1 MSRTDPDSTPSPAAE
16 DPSQSDLERG
26 STLGRYL
33 LLDELG
39 QGGMG
44 VVYKAFDPELGRPV
58 ALKVL
63 RSDSAN
69 QSERLLREA
78 QALAR
83 LSHPNVIAVFDV
95 GTVAERVFIA
105 MEFVEGPT
113 LRQWLKQATR
123 SRQEI
128 LDVFLAAGA
137 GLAAAHRAGL
147 VHRDFKPDN
156 VLVGADGRVRV
167 LDFGLARE
175 VNTEPPAAPAAGDPL
190 PRLESNAPESD
201 TRPLTVNERPR
212 PSFAELPTSVTP
224 TDSGRS
230 VRLLASQL
238 THAGTILG
246 TPRFMAPEQHECEAV
261 DARADQF
268 SFCVTF
274 FYALYQ
280 RFPFPGRTLEEYRD
294 NVLRGR
300 QIDPPSSVRVPRWL
314 RQLLQRGL
322 AVSPRDRFP
331 SMDELLAVLQRS
343 SERGRARVL
352 AVGLGLAMSGLV
364 VWGVLGWRARSL
376 ERAELCQGGA
386 GRLAGTWDAA
396 TKRRVREALLG
407 TGRPYASGVWSSVE
421 ATLDRYSARWS

>member
-167 LDFGLARE
+167 LDFGLARAADPGAPLVDVGPSDAVHIPDPSE
-175 VNTEPPAAPAAGDPL
+175 HQTAPARVQ
-190 PRLESNAPESD
+190 PRSD
-201 TRPLTVNERPR
+201 SRPAPR
-212 PSFAELPTSVTP
+212 PTGP
-224 TDSGRS
+224 TDAGEISSGS
-230 VRLLASQL
+230 FDRLRVSL
-238 THAGTILG
+238 TQVGTIMG
-246 TPRFMAPEQHECEAV
+246 TPHYMAPEQHRGEP
-261 DARADQF
+261 ADERSDVF
-268 SFCVTF
+268 SFCVSL
-274 FYALYQ
+274 YEALY
-280 RFPFPGRTLEEYRD
+280 REFPYRGD
-294 NVLRGR
+294 NPLQLAGNVCQGIRR
-300 QIDPPSSVRVPRWL
+300 ERPASARVPRWL
-314 RQLLQRGL
+314 DQVLDRGL
-322 AVSPRDRFP
+322 AAPTSARFA
-331 SMDELLAVLQRS
+331 SMDALLAAL
-343 SERGRARVL
+343 RADPRTRRRRLVAMAVIAL
-352 AVGLGLAMSGLV
+352 AAAVAV
-364 VWGVLGWRARSL
+364 PAW
-376 ERAELCQGGA
+376 
-386 GRLAGTWDAA
+386 RLALRHQVRMCVGAEAKLAGAWDGA
-396 TKRRVREALLG
+396 RRADVQRAF
-407 TGRPYASGVWSSVE
+407 R
-421 ATLDRYSARWS
+421 